1 MCGIAGFAGLRGLAD
16 PEGILARMLGE
27 MERRGPDGAGS
38 MIQTRGDFLAAL
50 GHRRLSIIDL
60 EGGAQPLGNEDGSVQ
75 VTFNGE
81 IYNFRELVTELEAR
95 GHRFHTRSDT
105 EVLVHLY
112 EERGVD
118 GLERLNGMFAFAI
131 WDQNRGRLILAR
143 DRFGVKPLTYAV
155 TDRGIVFAS
164 TVAALLEHPA
174 VSRTIDPRELA
185 GYFFADYVHAPGS
198 ILQGARKLAPGHY
211 LIWENGQA
219 ADPVAFWNLH
229 ASGSGFTGTEAELA
243 ARLRETLEASV
254 ERQLIADVP
263 VGSFLSGGIDS
274 SLITAIAR
282 KKYGAPV
289 QTFSIGFADKEFD
302 ESEYSDLAA
311 RKLGTVHRNRTVDEP
326 DLLVELD
333 AALDSLDEPLA
344 DPSIVPTYIVS
355 KLAAEHVKVVVG
367 GDGGDELWAGYPTY
381 LAEKLAAFYSR
392 VPAMLR
398 RTASAAIGALPAS
411 RSYQSLEWKL
421 KRFANRWDD
430 EPVRRHLRW
439 MSNTDVDYLPLI
451 LPGLTAEPPVL
462 NSFSY
467 RANGDAITPMLALD
481 FRTYLPGSVLTKVD
495 RASMAHGLEVRPPFL
510 DNEVVDLSFSIAA
523 EWKLRGRER
532 KYLLKKVAESYL
544 PPEII
549 YRPKRG
555 FAIPLARWIAGPLRP
570 RIEQILRDSP
580 AWDGLHRDTF
590 AAWLKLHLASRQ
602 DHSKPLW
609 ALLVL
614 DHWMRRY
621 RCSFS

>member
-1 MCGIAGFAGLRGLAD
+1 MCGIAGFAGPRDAGD
-16 PEGILARMLGE
+16 PDEVLARMLARLE
-27 MERRGPDGAGS
+27 SRGPDGSGAV
-38 MIQTRGDFLAAL
+38 IRTHGDFLCAL

-60 EGGAQPLGNEDGSVQ
+60 AGGAQPLANEDGSVQ

-112 EERGVD
+112 EERGID

-131 WDQNRGRLILAR
+131 WDQNRGRLLLAR
-143 DRFGVKPLTYAV
+143 DRFGIKPLTYAV

-164 TVAALLEHPA
+164 TVAALLAHPGI
-174 VSRTIDPRELA
+174 SRAIDRRELA

-198 ILQGARKLAPGHY
+198 ILQGARKLAPGHF
-211 LIWENGQA
+211 LIWEKGGA
-219 ADPVAFWNLH
+219 AEPVAFWSLDP
-229 ASGSGFTGTEAELA
+229 AGGRRTGSESELA
-243 ARLRETLEASV
+243 SRLQDTLEASV
-254 ERQLIADVP
+254 ERQLISDVP

-274 SLITAIAR
+274 SLITAIAQ
-282 KKYGAPV
+282 KKYGVPV

-311 RKLGTVHRNRTVDEP
+311 RKLGTVHRSRLVDER
-326 DLLVELD
+326 DLLSELD

-381 LAEKLAAFYSR
+381 LAEKFARYYSR
-392 VPAMLR
+392 IPAMVR
-398 RTASAAIGALPAS
+398 GAAGSAIAALPVS
-411 RSYQSLEWKL
+411 GSYQSLEWKL

-439 MSNTDVDYLPLI
+439 MSNTDVDDLPLI
-451 LPGLTAEPPVL
+451 LPGVNAEPPLL
-462 NSFSY
+462 NSFRSP
-467 RANGDAITPMLALD
+467 ANGDLLTPMLALD

-510 DNEVVDLSFSIAA
+510 DNHVVDLSFSIAA

-532 KYLLKKVAESYL
+532 KYLLKRVAESYL

-555 FAIPLARWIAGPLRP
+555 FAIPLAKWIAGPLRP

-580 AWDGLHRDTF
+580 AWDGMNRETF
-590 AAWLKLHLASRQ
+590 AAWLKLHLAARQ
-602 DHSKPLW
+602 DFSRSLW

-614 DHWMRRY
+614 DHWMRREK
-621 RCSFS
+621 CSFA